1 MLARK
6 LSTSN
11 NLLKHLY
18 SLSLSSSTHLHRRFT
33 RHLHHPKPPP
43 SLQNLISTPT
53 HHHLTRDGNFDE
65 STSHNLPICPG
76 CGVHMQD
83 QHPNLPGHFINPS
96 LKHPLYKA
104 PIYRQPVADEPE
116 ISNSLKRGFLGELI
130 EPEIETLTA
139 QKAKPVVCSRCH
151 SLRHYGRVK
160 DANVENLLPDFD
172 FDHTIGRK
180 LGSARGTRSVV
191 LMVVDGADF
200 EGSFPRKV
208 ARLVSETI
216 DENSSAWKEGKS
228 GNVPRVVLVVTKIDL
243 LPSSLSP
250 TRLEHWVRQRARE
263 GGASRITSVHLVSA
277 VRDWGLKNLIDEVR
291 ELVGAR
297 GNVWA
302 IGAQNAGK
310 STLINAIAKHTSGKV
325 TQLTEAP
332 VPGTTLGIVRVEGIL
347 PGNAKLFDTPGLLH
361 PHQITT
367 RLTKDEHKLVH
378 ISKELKPRTY
388 RIKVILSFWCK
399 FNSFVEY
406 LELSMIGHKVCL
418 RLTVKNALFS
428 ALPMA
433 MPALFAMIRQGID
446 YMFACEYKYLL
457 ALIYP
462 CGQEKNINIV
472 GHTVHIAG
480 LLRLDVEEATVD
492 TIYVTVWASPYL
504 PLHMGKTENAC
515 KMVEDHFGHQLQP
528 PIGEGRA
535 KDLGRWARKEF
546 RVCGSSWDKSS
557 VDIAGS
563 GIGWFAVGL
572 KGEAVLGVWTYD
584 GVDVTVRNS
593 LIPDRAQFFEV
604 AGFTVSKIVAGAD
617 QVFSKQNQNKKQKK
631 KNDNKEVVND
641 QKAAPDADTLLPC

>member
-6 LSTSN
+6 LLSSK
-11 NLLKHLY
+11 LRHIIC
-18 SLSLSSSTHLHRRFT
+18 LSLTSPTHLHRPSTHLHHCFT
-33 RHLHHPKPPP
+33 HLHSSTPNPHLPEP
-43 SLQNLISTPT
+43 SPSIKNFISTTITPPT
-53 HHHLTRDGNFDE
+53 HISRDGNFDE

-83 QHPNLPGHFINPS
+83 QDPNLPGHFIKPS
-96 LKHPLYKA
+96 VKDPDYKT
-104 PIYRQPVADEPE
+104 PINRQPVADEPE
-116 ISNSLKRGFLGELI
+116 ISNSLKRGFLSELI
-130 EPEIETLTA
+130 EPEIETPTA
-139 QKAKPVVCSRCH
+139 QRAKPVVCSRCH

-180 LGSARGTRSVV
+180 LGTARGTRSVV

-200 EGSFPRKV
+200 DGSFPRKV

-291 ELVGAR
+291 GLVGAR

-332 VPGTTLGIVRVEGIL
+332 VPGTTLGIVRLEGIL

-367 RLTKDEHKLVH
+367 RLTKEEQKLVH

-388 RIKVILSFWCK
+388 RIKV
-399 FNSFVEY
+399 
-406 LELSMIGHKVCL
+406 GH
-418 RLTVKNALFS
+418 S
-428 ALPMA
+428 
-433 MPALFAMIRQGID
+433 
-446 YMFACEYKYLL
+446 
-457 ALIYP
+457 
-462 CGQEKNINIV
+462 
-472 GHTVHIAG
+472 VHIAG
-480 LLRLDVEEATVD
+480 LMRLDVEEATVD

-515 KMVEDHFGHQLQP
+515 KMVEDHFGLQLQP
-528 PIGEGRA
+528 PIGKGRA

-546 RVCGSSWDKSS
+546 RVCGSSWDNSS

-563 GIGWFAVGL
+563 GVGWFAVGL

-584 GVDVTVRNS
+584 GVDVTARNS

-641 QKAAPDADTLLPC
+641 QKATPDADTLLPC